1 MPEFKPENPGLGREE
16 EDFTRKFFDRMGLVI
31 KKYGSLE
38 AAVAAVD
45 KDSDV
50 AEAVVKRWFQT
61 GVGPVNSVLR
71 KKILASLEHLATAT
85 GGGVTK
91 KLIPPLATKPE
102 KPSELDPASK
112 PITSSKEPE
121 K

>member
-1 MPEFKPENPGLGREE
+1 MPEFKPENPGREHE
-16 EDFTRKFFDRMGLVI
+16 AEDVTRKFFDLMGLVI

-38 AAVAAVD
+38 AAAAAVD

-50 AEAVVKRWFQT
+50 AEVVVKRWFQT

-71 KKILASLEHLATAT
+71 RKILASLDHLATVT
-85 GGGVTK
+85 GGGITK
-91 KLIPPLATKPE
+91 KLVPPMATKPE
-102 KPSELDPASK
+102 KPSELDSASK
-112 PITSSKEPE
+112 LTFLKEPE